1 MRFYIKEGAKRYN
14 IEEMTGKK
22 AIWGELKKILKQI
35 RDPIELDSYIRDIA
49 KVLNLSTD
57 ILYSEIKAF
66 REKRIIEAKSMRE

>member
-1 MRFYIKEGAKRYN
+1 
-14 IEEMTGKK
+14 MTGKK